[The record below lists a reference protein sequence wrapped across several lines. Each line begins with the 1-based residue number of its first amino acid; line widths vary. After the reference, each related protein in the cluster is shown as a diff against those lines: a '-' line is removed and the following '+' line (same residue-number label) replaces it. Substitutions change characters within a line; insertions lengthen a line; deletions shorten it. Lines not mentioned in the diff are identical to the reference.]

1 MFLVSPVTT
10 HSLLRQL
17 SVRSD
22 LIKSPPPIGDVPSA
36 TSTPYTD
43 VAKGEK
49 QKSLRIPETIELDSI
64 KPKISEIKQTS
75 FDFGMS
81 STRQRS
87 LDRPPLEHSISLP
100 TRTTSYDESTLTRT
114 YLHKPTGRLQA
125 LEVEETEAKPD
136 LWKIAFLSLRFLSKV
151 NKSFLVLCMTWNI
164 SYYCHN

>member
-22 LIKSPPPIGDVPSA
+22 LVKSPPPLGDVPSA
-36 TSTPYTD
+36 TSTPYP
-43 VAKGEK
+43 VEVKGER
-49 QKSLRIPETIELDSI
+49 QKSPRTPETIELDSI
-64 KPKISEIKQTS
+64 HPKISKIKQTS
-75 FDFGMS
+75 VDSGMS
-81 STRQRS
+81 AIRQRS

-100 TRTTSYDESTLTRT
+100 TQTTSYDESTLTRT

-151 NKSFLVLCMTWNI
+151 SQSHVVYDL
-164 SYYCHN
+164 